1 MSAAVIILRRKQF
14 IRRFAQRGAT
24 SPEEAV
30 ALADVGL
37 RRSWIFDQMV
47 ARGVFVPGGEDSFYL
62 NAAAANVFL
71 AAQRRRALVIAAIL
85 LVLVLIFILA
95 SVRR

>member
-1 MSAAVIILRRKQF
+1 MSAAVIILRRTQF

-24 SPEEAV
+24 SPEQAI
-30 ALADVGL
+30 AFADVGL

-47 ARGVFVPGGEDSFYL
+47 ARGVLVRVGEDSFYL
-62 NAAAANVFL
+62 NAAAATVFL

>member
-24 SPEEAV
+24 SPEQAI
-30 ALADVGL
+30 AFADVGL
-37 RRSWIFDQMV
+37 RRSLIFDQMV
-47 ARGVFVPGGEDSFYL
+47 ARGVFVGVGEDSFYL
-62 NAAAANVFL
+62 NAAAATVYL